1 MKGFF
6 DFWKIDENEFL
17 NDFTN
22 CEEQSWLKD
31 AVDSKLFWYEDQGAK
46 GLIFFAEELC
56 SRYQTSGYEGDFLVM
71 LPYRNFRIV
80 NSDDF
85 YNLFKI
91 LKGDGSL

>member
-1 MKGFF
+1 M
-6 DFWKIDENEFL
+6 
-17 NDFTN
+17 NDFTD

-31 AVDSKLFWYEDQGAK
+31 AVDSKLFWCEDQGAK

-85 YNLFKI
+85 HNLFQI
-91 LKGDGSL
+91 F